1 MTEKTIKV
9 DYLARVEG
17 EGAMYVK
24 MEEGKVVDLHFKIFE
39 PPRFFEA
46 FLRGRSYRD
55 APDITS
61 RICGICPVAYQTSA
75 VNAIE
80 DAFGMVVPDPI
91 RELRKLIYCGEWIES
106 HALHVYMLHA
116 PDFLGYESA
125 IHMARDY
132 PTIVEQGL
140 RLKKIGNDLLA
151 LIGGREIHPI
161 NPRAG
166 GFFRAP
172 TRSELAGLVEDLQWA
187 REAAVATTAWVAG
200 FEFADFEQDYE
211 FVALSHPDEYAVV
224 DGRIISNRGLD
235 ISAQEWR
242 DVFEERHVE
251 WSNALHAVIKE
262 RGAFMTGPNA
272 RYSLG
277 FEKLYPVAQQAA
289 RKAGLGETCA
299 NPFKSIIVRAVEMVH
314 ACEEALRIID
324 RYVPPD
330 RPFVP
335 ATPRAGVGHG
345 VSEAPRGI
353 CYHRY
358 EFDDDGLILDCQIV
372 PPTSQNQLRIEED
385 LWSYVPQY
393 ADLPD
398 DQLQWQL
405 EQAIRNYDPCISC
418 ATHFLKLTVERS

>member
-1 MTEKTIKV
+1 MNEKTIKV

-24 MEEGKVVDLHFKIFE
+24 MEEGEVVDLHFKIFE

-80 DAFGMVVPDPI
+80 DAFGMVVPDSI

-125 IHMARDY
+125 IHMAPDY
-132 PTIVEQGL
+132 PAIVERGL

-172 TRSELAGLVEDLQWA
+172 TRAELDAMVEDLQWA
-187 REAAVATTAWVAG
+187 REAAIATTAWVAG

-224 DGRIISNRGLD
+224 DGRVVSNRGLD
-235 ISAQEWR
+235 IPPQEWGA
-242 DVFEERHVE
+242 VFEERHVE

-277 FEKLYPVAQQAA
+277 FEKLYPVAQRAAQA
-289 RKAGLGETCA
+289 AGLGPTCA
-299 NPFKSIIVRAVEMVH
+299 NPFKSIIVRAVEMVQ

-324 RYVPPD
+324 RYVAPD
-330 RPFVP
+330 LPFVP
-335 ATPRAGVGHG
+335 ATPRAGTGHG

-358 EFDDDGLILDCQIV
+358 EFDDEGIILDCQIV

-385 LWSYVPQY
+385 LWSYVPRY
-393 ADLPD
+393 SHLPD
-398 DQLQWQL
+398 DELQWQL

>member
-1 MTEKTIKV
+1 MTERTIKV

-17 EGAMYVK
+17 EGAMYLK

-80 DAFGMVVPDPI
+80 DAFGMVIPDSI

-125 IHMARDY
+125 IHMARDH
-132 PTIVEQGL
+132 PAIVERGL

-161 NPRAG
+161 NPRTG

-172 TRSELAGLVEDLQWA
+172 TRVELEAVVEDLQWA
-187 REAAVATTAWVAG
+187 RDAAVATTAWVAG
-200 FEFADFEQDYE
+200 FEFAQFEQDYE

-235 ISAQEWR
+235 ISADQWGE
-242 DVFEERHVE
+242 VFEERHVE

-272 RYSLG
+272 RYSLS

-289 RKAGLGETCA
+289 RQGG
-299 NPFKSIIVRAVEMVH
+299 
-314 ACEEALRIID
+314 
-324 RYVPPD
+324 
-330 RPFVP
+330 
-335 ATPRAGVGHG
+335 
-345 VSEAPRGI
+345 PRG
-353 CYHRY
+353 
-358 EFDDDGLILDCQIV
+358 D
-372 PPTSQNQLRIEED
+372 LR
-385 LWSYVPQY
+385 
-393 ADLPD
+393 
-398 DQLQWQL
+398 
-405 EQAIRNYDPCISC
+405 
-418 ATHFLKLTVERS
+418 